1 MNAEWWE
8 GLVRFMCNFWWI
20 LLIILVLALTAYFTR
35 DYWLPGLMTSLGV

>member
-8 GLVRFMCNFWWI
+8 GMARFLCNYWWI

-35 DYWLPGLMTSLGV
+35 DLWLPALLTAFGL